1 MFWHH
6 ISALQ
11 YCNSTTITNYRLFTG
26 HESGHINRV
35 ILLQGAGRWLG
46 VGGGWSLVNNIS
58 PSCSSHTG
66 TIGPFP
72 LLRSGGL
79 NNVIFLSACF
89 RFPQF

>member
-46 VGGGWSLVNNIS
+46 VGGGWSLVNNMLSIMQQSHRDHWTIS
-58 PSCSSHTG
+58 IVVTFR
-66 TIGPFP
+66 GPP
-72 LLRSGGL
+72 
-79 NNVIFLSACF
+79 
-89 RFPQF
+89 